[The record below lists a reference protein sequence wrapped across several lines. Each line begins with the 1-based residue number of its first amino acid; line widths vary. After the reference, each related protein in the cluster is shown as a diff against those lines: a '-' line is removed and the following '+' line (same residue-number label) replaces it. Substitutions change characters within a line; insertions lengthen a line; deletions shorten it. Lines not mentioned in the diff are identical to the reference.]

1 MSEEGSSTLRIVP
14 LDMEKTFWHIWSAKF
29 MAYGS
34 LKGFDEILDREEEV
48 PKVKP
53 TEKKELIEYKRLT
66 TANKVVYSALL
77 LSCVDEIAFNIVKRA
92 KAT

>member
-14 LDMEKTFWHIWSAKF
+14 LDMEKTSWHIWNAKF

-34 LKGFDEILDREEEV
+34 LKGFDEILDGDEEV

-53 TEKKELIEYKRLT
+53 TEKK
-66 TANKVVYSALL
+66 N
-77 LSCVDEIAFNIVKRA
+77 
-92 KAT
+92 